1 MGVLPKAVE
10 DQYRYLGKQKSMPI
24 QLQSVGQF
32 NLVLNRGDVDTVKK
46 KERKKIQNT
55 YIFI

>member
-46 KERKKIQNT
+46 KERKKIRNT